1 MHFFRLLIVL
11 ALLLPGSLHAAA
23 AKVPYDRAEITALEL
38 VPGGSVVTGELAR
51 EHGRLVWLFD
61 VSVPGSRNVREIQV
75 DARTGAVVSNTLEL
89 PTDR

>member
-1 MHFFRLLIVL
+1 MRSLRLLIIL
-11 ALLLPGSLHAAA
+11 ALLPSSLYAAVA
-23 AKVPYDRAEITALEL
+23 PVSYDRAEITALGL
-38 VPGGSVVTGELAR
+38 VPGGAIVTAELAR

-75 DARTGAVVSNTLEL
+75 DANTGAVVSNTLEL